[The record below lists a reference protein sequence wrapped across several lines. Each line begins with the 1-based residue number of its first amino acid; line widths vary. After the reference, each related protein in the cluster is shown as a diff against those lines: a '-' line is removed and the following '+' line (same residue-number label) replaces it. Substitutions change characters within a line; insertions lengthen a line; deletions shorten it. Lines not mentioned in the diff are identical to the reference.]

1 MEKETSASPKPGGM
15 STISSEKMSTSMY
28 FPTSSNTMQ
37 LLRFSAVNFRFV
49 WHAAADHDLVE
60 PCALVKKRPMRLRS
74 ALRLA

>member
-1 MEKETSASPKPGGM
+1 MEKETCASPKPGGM
-15 STISSEKMSTSMY
+15 SMMGPEKMSTSMY

-37 LLRFSAVNFRFV
+37 LLRFSAVNFRFA
-49 WHAAADHDLVE
+49 WHAAVDHALVE